1 LAQNTGLSDIE
12 LIERSGAGDKAAFSA
27 LVKRHQQTVATTII
41 GMLGAGDDAEDVGQ
55 TVFIRFYHAMNDFRG
70 EAQLSTYLTR
80 IAINLSLNEI
90 KRQKRR
96 SMLFFRPTD
105 GKQHFNIADEV
116 DQESEKDT
124 KEIVNKA
131 LQALDPKFRSVAVLR
146 WIQGYSTKETA
157 EILKLPVGTV
167 LSRLARAQEKLKELL
182 KHLIE

>member
-1 LAQNTGLSDIE
+1 MVNNTGLSDNE
-12 LIERSGAGDKAAFSA
+12 LIERSRAGDKAAFSV
-27 LVKRHQQTVATTII
+27 LVQRHQKTVATAVI
-41 GMLGAGDDAEDVGQ
+41 GMLGSGDDAEDVGQ
-55 TVFIRFYHAMNDFRG
+55 TVFIRFYKALNDFRG

-90 KRQKRR
+90 KRRQRR
-96 SMLFFRPTD
+96 NMFFLRPND
-105 GKQHFNIADEV
+105 DREYYNLADNEDV
-116 DQESEKDT
+116 ESGKDT

-146 WIQGYSTKETA
+146 LIQGYSTKETA
-157 EILKLPVGTV
+157 NILKLPMGTV